1 MFLILQEEALD
12 CATGGDGA
20 TADRENLFVKG

>member
-1 MFLILQEEALD
+1 VFLILQEEALG

-20 TADRENLFVKG
+20 TADREKLFVEG